1 MEKKK
6 LRLFTAVWM
15 LVASGIR
22 ILYFFLGNR
31 HIADT
36 YEYYAHSVIELGKK
50 EPFLT
55 SGLAYVYTEK
65 LSNLL
70 GFMGN
75 HMEPIAAYQ
84 MLMQVAWLV
93 VFFFGMRLLFG
104 NVGGLAA
111 GSVLALTPWL
121 LGTIFV
127 VTPEN
132 YLMLVFSVLLL
143 ALGFFYKRTKVYGWH
158 RSNGCEIYLMIL
170 GFLTGVVC
178 IWNYMGWLL
187 VVLMIYVLYG
197 NHHNLEERLWEQ
209 KQKEELE
216 EKYRLMP
223 VSSQAFILTLGIL
236 VGMFATLMKYT
247 GFTGLPVVEQ
257 FIWWLN
263 QFQAFP
269 GRCQDISI
277 WLAAWLLLA
286 VVVGI
291 VCERTEKA
299 ILRKRLLKEM
309 YGEES
314 AAEKEEQEEEQ
325 EQEQEENSIVTE
337 DGRRIKLLD
346 NPLPVPKRHVKKKM
360 NFKVN
365 ETGEQQAEKEK
376 KDDFDHQTDA
386 DDDFDV

>member
-6 LRLFTAVWM
+6 QRLLTTVWI

-22 ILYFFLGNR
+22 ILYFFLEHRN
-31 HIADT
+31 ISDT

-55 SGLAYVYTEK
+55 SGLSYAYTEK
-65 LSNLL
+65 LSDLL

-75 HMEPIAAYQ
+75 HMEPIAVCQ
-84 MLMQVAWLV
+84 MLMQVVWLI
-93 VFFFGMRLLFG
+93 VFFFGMRMLFG
-104 NVGGLAA
+104 NVGGFVA
-111 GSVLALTPWL
+111 GSVLAVDPWL

-132 YLMLVFSVLLL
+132 YLMLVFSALLL
-143 ALGFFYKRTKVYGWH
+143 ALGFFYKRTKVYGWY

-170 GFLTGVVC
+170 GFLIGMVC
-178 IWNYMGWLL
+178 AWNYLGWLL
-187 VVLMIYVLYG
+187 VILMIYVLFC
-197 NHHNLEERLWEQ
+197 NHRNLEEKLWEQ

-216 EKYRLMP
+216 EKYQLMP
-223 VSSQAFILTLGIL
+223 AFSQAFILTLGIL
-236 VGMFATLMKYT
+236 IGMFATLMKYT
-247 GFTGLPVVEQ
+247 GLTGLPVVEQ
-257 FIWWLN
+257 FVWWLN
-263 QFQAFP
+263 QFQTFP
-269 GRCQDISI
+269 GRCQGISV
-277 WLAAWLLLA
+277 WLTIWLLLA
-286 VVVGI
+286 VFMGV

-309 YGEES
+309 YGEEPS
-314 AAEKEEQEEEQ
+314 VEKEEQK
-325 EQEQEENSIVTE
+325 QEENSIVTE

-365 ETGEQQAEKEK
+365 ATGEQQPEGEQ
-376 KDDFDHQTDA
+376 KDDFDHQTDVN
-386 DDDFDV
+386 DDFDV